1 MLLPQL
7 LSLSWQGLAVRPPSR
22 TALRMAATSREDAES
37 NARLLKALMEDGEDG
52 SLVDKVWSSIN
63 EEENS
68 MVKDPTVASHLQ
80 LDLDDDG
87 KPLQLRFLY
96 VDELDCIG
104 CTYCASIARNS
115 FVMEPDAGRARA
127 FAQGADDPEIVL
139 EAIDSCP
146 VNCISFVDHADL
158 VILENERDGVTIDQ
172 RSSGYRHGDQS
183 RNNLMHET
191 KAKLGTG
198 MMCCNN
204 CPSRGCKACP
214 TYLNPSPNPNPSPD
228 PNPISNPNQE
238 CPMYGVGLNPV
249 YIARQ
254 EELQAKREARHHRP
268 FAAAPKPPPLSR
280 RPSAAAPCT
289 LASLSLP
296 LSLPLPTPSASRS
309 PQPSPGERRRP
320 AGARVGR
327 ARGPGG
333 RHLRRRRL
341 GRGGPRRFRPA
352 RGVRDRGGERGGA
365 RRVRGGSRGRRDG
378 GGGGGGGGGRGGG
391 RRLHSRVGDGGGAS
405 RLRGRRGATGRD
417 GGGAQGEEDIQGAE
431 VALRGARRAGG
442 RVALTVKRQPSST
455 ELTRV

>member
-1 MLLPQL
+1 MSVCFHPKITVQRESSPFIPKQRSGLVLRWCPFQRMLLPQL

-68 MVKDPTVASHLQ
+68 MVKDPTIASHLQ
-80 LDLDDDG
+80 LDLDEDG

-204 CPSRGCKACP
+204 CPSKGCKACP
-214 TYLNPSPNPNPSPD
+214 IYPNPSPHPNPSPNPNPSPD
-228 PNPISNPNQE
+228 PNPSPNT
-238 CPMYGVGLNPV
+238 
-249 YIARQ
+249 
-254 EELQAKREARHHRP
+254 
-268 FAAAPKPPPLSR
+268 PPLGCSSHPTR
-280 RPSAAAPCT
+280 RPSPRAVSET
-289 LASLSLP
+289 
-296 LSLPLPTPSASRS
+296 TPA
-309 PQPSPGERRRP
+309 
-320 AGARVGR
+320 
-327 ARGPGG
+327 
-333 RHLRRRRL
+333 RRRRA
-341 GRGGPRRFRPA
+341 GAAA
-352 RGVRDRGGERGGA
+352 RGTAALCVGA
-365 RRVRGGSRGRRDG
+365 RPG
-378 GGGGGGGGGRGGG
+378 
-391 RRLHSRVGDGGGAS
+391 
-405 RLRGRRGATGRD
+405 
-417 GGGAQGEEDIQGAE
+417 
-431 VALRGARRAGG
+431 
-442 RVALTVKRQPSST
+442 
-455 ELTRV
+455 

>member
-22 TALRMAATSREDAES
+22 TALRTRMAAASREDAES

-68 MVKDPTVASHLQ
+68 MVKDPTIASHLQ

-268 FAAAPKPPPLSR
+268 SAAAPQPPPLSPR
-280 RPSAAAPCT
+280 LPQPPPQPPPPHPLRLTLAPALARRAAPPSGSASRPSARTWWAP
-289 LASLSLP
+289 SS
-296 LSLPLPTPSASRS
+296 PTPPR
-309 PQPSPGERRRP
+309 
-320 AGARVGR
+320 
-327 ARGPGG
+327 
-333 RHLRRRRL
+333 
-341 GRGGPRRFRPA
+341 PRRTSTSWTPSTR
-352 RGVRDRGGERGGA
+352 
-365 RRVRGGSRGRRDG
+365 S
-378 GGGGGGGGGRGGG
+378 
-391 RRLHSRVGDGGGAS
+391 
-405 RLRGRRGATGRD
+405 
-417 GGGAQGEEDIQGAE
+417 
-431 VALRGARRAGG
+431 RRA
-442 RVALTVKRQPSST
+442 
-455 ELTRV
+455 